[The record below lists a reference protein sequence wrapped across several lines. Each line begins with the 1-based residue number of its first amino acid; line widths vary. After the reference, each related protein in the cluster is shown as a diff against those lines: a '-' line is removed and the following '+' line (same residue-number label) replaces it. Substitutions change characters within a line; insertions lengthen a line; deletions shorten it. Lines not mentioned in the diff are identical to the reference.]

1 MLGYIILYG
10 KNRINFLEKYKLY
23 VKDIQFIQTLM
34 PHLVSDLCIVCKKNI
49 IHNNYSDYYCGHFCS
64 HLHYYRHRFGVSEQ
78 PITPTFRISNSLLEM
93 RAREMAAKD
102 EYKLMQHS
110 SRTSEP

>member
-1 MLGYIILYG
+1 
-10 KNRINFLEKYKLY
+10 
-23 VKDIQFIQTLM
+23 M

-49 IHNNYSDYYCGHFCS
+49 LHNNYSDYYCDHFCS

-78 PITPTFRISNSLLEM
+78 PITPNFRRSNSLLEM

-102 EYKLMQHS
+102 EHKLMQHS